1 MAVNELG
8 IRLSGR
14 VGSVH
19 LRGGEALMYCGGGGK
34 LDLEAVSSD
43 LPVAS
48 INGVRTR
55 TCSTNHFSL
64 DPGLS

>member
-19 LRGGEALMYCGGGGK
+19 LRGGEALMYCGGG
-34 LDLEAVSSD
+34 
-43 LPVAS
+43 AS
-48 INGVRTR
+48 
-55 TCSTNHFSL
+55 
-64 DPGLS
+64 